1 MPELPE
7 VERAVRAIRPRVTGQ
22 IVAEIRVL
30 HPALGKRLPRSYRR
44 MLRGDRILGIERR
57 GKHQLFR
64 LESGRTLHVHFRMTG
79 WWHFGSLRDP
89 LPAYARVVIEFRD
102 ATRLVLQDPRAL
114 GSIVLH
120 APGAEPSLGLGLE
133 PFDRALTPPRFRA
146 LLRERRTPIK
156 PTLLNQRVIAGLG
169 NIYAAEALWRARI
182 SPFIESR
189 HLSAIRAARLL
200 GSVRAVLR
208 RASGTR
214 YRENDQRFAVYDR
227 FGRAC
232 RRCGASIA
240 RAVQGGRTTY
250 YCPRCQS
257 R

>member
-22 IVAEIRVL
+22 TITDFRVL
-30 HPALGKRLPRSYRR
+30 HPALARRLPRGYRR

-79 WWHFGSLRDP
+79 WWQFGSSRDPVPAYGRAVIELRDGG
-89 LPAYARVVIEFRD
+89 
-102 ATRLVLQDPRAL
+102 RLVLEDPRAL
-114 GSIVLH
+114 GSIALYP
-120 APGAEPSLGLGLE
+120 AGAEPSLGLGSE
-133 PFDRALTPPRFRA
+133 PFDRALTPARFHA

-182 SPFIESR
+182 SPFVEAR
-189 HLSAIRAARLL
+189 QLSAIRAARLL
-200 GSVRAVLR
+200 GAIRAVLR
-208 RASGTR
+208 RASGAR
-214 YRENDQRFAVYDR
+214 YHESDQRFAVYDH
-227 FGRAC
+227 FGRPC
-232 RRCGASIA
+232 RRCGASVA
-240 RAVQGGRTTY
+240 RAVQAGRTTY